1 MDDREH
7 SSGEAALLKPRGL
20 DRLFD
25 GARKKTVI
33 ELRWP
38 LVLLCS
44 YLLLYSAGARLSAEH
59 VHALIGFYLLTN
71 VTLYFV
77 AEELFDSPRFY
88 GPLLLFDTLFFIAVF
103 GFGGGVPPD
112 FFVAGFFTIILSCIC
127 RDSRG
132 LLLITFLAP
141 LLYGYA
147 VFNSVASWQPNESLR
162 LFFPFVIAL
171 FYGYFAQVERLKGVA
186 RENAAQARRHLAAAQ
201 ENRRQRE
208 RLEMLH
214 EINAAVSATLLDRA
228 RVLDVFLEKTLN
240 HFPFGA
246 AIVRLRNHETGVL
259 ETAAVRG
266 MGPHELLGS
275 ADPTAWADRVAEVQE
290 PLVMRHALQD
300 DHAENA
306 PAGSAGGAVS
316 FLGLPLS
323 ANGERLG
330 SLAFLTREEHDFSAE
345 DIEFLSTMA
354 GQAALAIRHAELFER
369 IQEQANALRLVS
381 QVKDEFLGIV
391 SHELKTP
398 LNVISGYINI
408 LTDGIFGDLSPIQ
421 EQALETILRQ
431 TKELNGLIN
440 RVLQVCNLE
449 TETPRVDLQKIN
461 FWEFLYE
468 LKSMYEYPMPKE
480 IKLHWEF
487 SSDLPT
493 LYSDRG
499 KLKNIIENLVN
510 NAVKFTDA
518 GSVTIAARF
527 LPDKKMMEFKIA
539 DTGVGISKEQL
550 ATIFD
555 RFRQVD
561 SSGTRAYA
569 GMGLGLYIVK
579 RYTQLLGGT
588 IHVESNPG
596 RGSVF
601 TLQIPC
607 QSEQPPASPPDG
619 TLPQAFQAGSE
630 RLL

>member
-1 MDDREH
+1 MDVRGH
-7 SSGEAALLKPRGL
+7 SEGGAALLEPKGL
-20 DRLFD
+20 DRLFA

-44 YLLLYSAGARLSAEH
+44 YLLLYSTSARFSAGH
-59 VHALIGFYLLTN
+59 VHALVGFYLLTN
-71 VTLYFV
+71 ATLYFV

-88 GPLLLFDTLFFIAVF
+88 GPLLLFDTMFLVAAF
-103 GFGGGVPPD
+103 GLGGGAPPD
-112 FFVAGFFTIILSCIC
+112 FFVACFFTIILSCIC

-132 LLLITFLAP
+132 LLLVTFLAP

-147 VFNSVASWQPNESLR
+147 VFNAVALWQPSEYLR
-162 LFFPFVIAL
+162 LFFPLVISL

-186 RENAAQARRHLAAAQ
+186 RENEEQARRHLAAAQ

-214 EINAAVSATLLDRA
+214 EINAAVSSTLVDRG
-228 RVLDVFLEKTLN
+228 RVLDVFLEKTLS

-259 ETAAVRG
+259 ETAAARG
-266 MGPHELLGS
+266 MWPHELQGS
-275 ADPTAWADRVAEVQE
+275 ADPTVWADRVAEVQE
-290 PLVMRHALQD
+290 PLVMRNGLEDSRAEHSPVGQD
-300 DHAENA
+300 
-306 PAGSAGGAVS
+306 SGAVS
-316 FLGLPLS
+316 FLGLPLA

-330 SLAFLTREEHDFSAE
+330 SLAFLTREEHDFSE
-345 DIEFLSTMA
+345 EEIEFLSTMA
-354 GQAALAIRHAELFER
+354 GQAALAIHYSELFER

-408 LTDGIFGDLSPIQ
+408 LTDGTFGELSPIQ
-421 EQALETILRQ
+421 ERALQTILRQ

-468 LKSMYEYPMPKE
+468 LKSMYEYPLPKE

-499 KLKNIIENLVN
+499 KLKHIIENLVN
-510 NAVKFTDA
+510 NAIKFTDD

-579 RYTQLLGGT
+579 RYTELLSGT
-588 IHVESNPG
+588 IQVESNPG

-601 TLQIPC
+601 ILRIPC
-607 QSEQPPASPPDG
+607 QPEQPPASPSEG
-619 TLPQAFQAGSE
+619 AFQAGSE